1 MESIPRYYSIVFN
14 AATDALAAL
23 ENQNFGL
30 ARELLIRGQQQ
41 AEEAFLESC
50 RPTAKTP

>member
-1 MESIPRYYSIVFN
+1 MESIPMYYTIVFN
-14 AATDALAAL
+14 AVTDALAAL

-41 AEEAFLESC
+41 AEEAFLDSR
-50 RPTAKTP
+50 RPTAETP